1 MLHSF
6 PKTSDGH
13 TKIVVDQLV
22 AHTGHLSL
30 GHFWITCTERR
41 WNVLRCFSNNLQG
54 TNDCKHLLIVGL
66 ESREFYTS
74 NETLCLLR
82 RIQDVS
88 QVIRIVALASH
99 SGTTSARI

>member
-1 MLHSF
+1 VLHSF
-6 PKTSDGH
+6 PKTSDVH

-22 AHTGHLSL
+22 AHTGHLAP
-30 GHFWITCTERR
+30 GHFWIPCTERG
-41 WNVLRCFSNNLQG
+41 WNVCSRFPNNLQG
-54 TNDCKHLLIVGL
+54 TNDRKHFFIVGL
-66 ESREFYTS
+66 EGLEFYTS
-74 NETLCLLR
+74 NETLGLLR